1 MWNFWHMTLSG
12 TILPP
17 LMIPRV
23 HLERVKW
30 TSPTWL
36 TKKHLYFMCLTL
48 RWGASVALHFCN
60 WSHRRT
66 TLVGILSIHFRQ
78 CLVTF
83 LLVAAKHLFK
93 ACKTCMSF
101 VMLSTKFPSS
111 SQLGEWLICRQ
122 IWFIFLFR
130 EYFAHIDKSPLS
142 VKNEI
147 MAHFRQLWTI
157 SGEGSRILAVPRGL
171 GFLFEISSEA

>member
-1 MWNFWHMTLSG
+1 
-12 TILPP
+12 
-17 LMIPRV
+17 
-23 HLERVKW
+23 
-30 TSPTWL
+30 
-36 TKKHLYFMCLTL
+36 MCLTL

-66 TLVGILSIHFRQ
+66 TLIGILSIHFRQ

-101 VMLSTKFPSS
+101 VTIKISEFFTIKGVTYMQADLVYFF
-111 SQLGEWLICRQ
+111 L
-122 IWFIFLFR
+122 FLFR

-147 MAHFRQLWTI
+147 KAHFRQLWPF

-171 GFLFEISSEA
+171 GFLFEISSEAQPQYNCLLRQARRTKDLIVTCIPAGRCW

>member
-1 MWNFWHMTLSG
+1 
-12 TILPP
+12 
-17 LMIPRV
+17 
-23 HLERVKW
+23 
-30 TSPTWL
+30 
-36 TKKHLYFMCLTL
+36 MCLTL

-101 VMLSTKFPSS
+101 VINKISEFFTIKGVTYMQMQADLVYFFRFENNSLTQISHHCRLRTKLRLIFGSYGLSAGKDLG
-111 SQLGEWLICRQ
+111 SQLFHGG
-122 IWFIFLFR
+122 
-130 EYFAHIDKSPLS
+130 
-142 VKNEI
+142 
-147 MAHFRQLWTI
+147 
-157 SGEGSRILAVPRGL
+157 SGFSLRSHPKYSLNIIA
-171 GFLFEISSEA
+171 F